1 MSVILIFLSAVL
13 LLAVGACVCV
23 VWAARGGPRWTRGV
37 SRATL
42 LAGELLRASN
52 RRSRRSESG
61 SGSSGDSGGDG

>member
-13 LLAVGACVCV
+13 LLAVGGCVCV
-23 VWAARGGPRWTRGV
+23 VWAARGGPRWTRAV

-52 RRSRRSESG
+52 RRSRRSG

>member
-1 MSVILIFLSAVL
+1 MILIFLSAVL
-13 LLAVGACVCV
+13 LLAVGGCVCV

-52 RRSRRSESG
+52 RRSRRSG

>member
-13 LLAVGACVCV
+13 LLAVGGCVCV
-23 VWAARGGPRWTRGV
+23 VWAARGGPRWTRRV

-52 RRSRRSESG
+52 RRSRRSG

>member
-1 MSVILIFLSAVL
+1 MSVILIFLSVVL
-13 LLAVGACVCV
+13 LLAVGGCVCV

-52 RRSRRSESG
+52 RRSRRSG

>member
-13 LLAVGACVCV
+13 LLAVGGCVCV

-52 RRSRRSESG
+52 RRSRRSG